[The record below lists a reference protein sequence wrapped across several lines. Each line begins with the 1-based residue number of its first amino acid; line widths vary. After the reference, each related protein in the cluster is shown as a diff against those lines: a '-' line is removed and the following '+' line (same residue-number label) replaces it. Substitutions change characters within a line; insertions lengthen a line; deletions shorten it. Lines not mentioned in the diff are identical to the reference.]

1 METVKRI
8 EIIVNYVE
16 LSKILEGLEKSG
28 VQGYTIIRDVAGKS
42 DHGHHSQDLAVT
54 MLDNVYI
61 LAFCKPERIDRI
73 AANIGVVLNRYGGS
87 CFISDSMELPTTRC
101 VGRQ

>member
-28 VQGYTIIRDVAGKS
+28 VQGYTIIRDVAGKN
-42 DHGHHSQDLAVT
+42 DHGHHSQDLAAT

-87 CFISDSMELPTTRC
+87 CFISHSSTW
-101 VGRQ
+101 

>member
-16 LSKILEGLEKSG
+16 LSKVLEGLEKSG

-42 DHGHHSQDLAVT
+42 DHGNHSQDLAMT

-61 LAFCKPERIDRI
+61 LAFCKPDLLNAI
-73 AANIGVVLNRYGGS
+73 ANNVGVVLNRYGGS
-87 CFISDSMELPTTRC
+87 CFISDSLELQTTRC
-101 VGRQ
+101 VG